1 MTPAKMLEVN
11 PNSTA
16 AKSSTMRIGIGPTVT
31 NPGQRPPLFVPRDEI
46 FFWTAEWQAGERA
59 SAAER
64 EAGNSIVFDSD
75 DPEDIIRWLH
85 ADDEPDAD

>member
-1 MTPAKMLEVN
+1 MTPAKTLEVN
-11 PNSTA
+11 PHSTTA
-16 AKSSTMRIGIGPTVT
+16 TPSIRVGLRPAVT
-31 NPGQRPPLFVPRDEI
+31 NPGQRPPLFVARDEI
-46 FFWTAEWQAGERA
+46 FFWTAAWQAGERA

-64 EAGNSIVFDSD
+64 HAGKSILFDSD